1 LNRLAKLIFWRAGFS
16 ELQQPVVAP
25 CDKNELICPS
35 SGKSRA
41 PSFRGSPPGR
51 TSLADLMMSVDR
63 GRTEVAFRGCQD
75 RF

>member
-41 PSFRGSPPGR
+41 RRHSAAARQGAPAWPI
-51 TSLADLMMSVDR
+51 
-63 GRTEVAFRGCQD
+63 
-75 RF
+75 